1 MSEVM
6 DAKEGA
12 GAERR
17 ARYDVMIAGA
27 DLCFEKFTLT
37 DPVPVGRHVIEAFTQ
52 DDPTGFIVL
61 KWLPNGMLKE
71 LLLDENTRPTG
82 GGDER
87 FIVVASDRSFRIDI
101 AGKRQEWPCGLISGA
116 TLKELG
122 KQDIDQVNVFLERQD
137 QPDDL
142 IEDEQLVD
150 LTGREVERFHFKPR
164 EREVEIFV
172 NRKPVRMTRGEHTG
186 SEIKQA
192 AIAADIN
199 IKPDFVLSLVLD
211 PGETRIIGDNDPV
224 LVKKGQR
231 YTAVADDDNS

>member
-6 DAKEGA
+6 DAEAGA

-17 ARYDVMIAGA
+17 ARYEVMIAGA
-27 DLCFEKFTLT
+27 DLRFEKYVLT
-37 DPVPVGRHVIEAFTQ
+37 DPVPAGRQVIKAFTRE
-52 DDPTGFIVL
+52 DPTGFIVL
-61 KWLPNGMLKE
+61 KWLRSGMLEE
-71 LLLDENTRPTG
+71 LRLDETTRLAG

-101 AGKRQEWPCGLISGA
+101 AGRRQEWPCGLISGA
-116 TLKELG
+116 TLKKLG
-122 KQDIDQVNVFLERQD
+122 EQDADQVDVFLERQD
-137 QPDDL
+137 QPDEL
-142 IEDEQLVD
+142 IEDDQLVD
-150 LTGREVERFHFKPR
+150 LSGREVERFHFKPR

-192 AIAADIN
+192 AIDAGIN
-199 IKPDFVLSLVLD
+199 IKPDFVLSLILG